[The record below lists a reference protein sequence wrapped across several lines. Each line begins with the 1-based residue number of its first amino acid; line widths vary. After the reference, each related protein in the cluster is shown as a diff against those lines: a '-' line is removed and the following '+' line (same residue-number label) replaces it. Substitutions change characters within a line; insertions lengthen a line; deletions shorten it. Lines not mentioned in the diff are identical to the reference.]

1 MPWSTVVVGIVLGGV
16 VLWAGWTVRQF
27 KAGKRAALDPTR
39 AMRTAMLAQACAYAG
54 ALLAGA
60 YGDAVAPWLENWQE
74 LQRAI
79 EHDDRSVFE
88 YFRRQALAAEPFW
101 LHSGKR

>member
-1 MPWSTVVVGIVLGGV
+1 M
-16 VLWAGWTVRQF
+16 
-27 KAGKRAALDPTR
+27 AAELR
-39 AMRTAMLAQACAYAG
+39 SAVQHLAVEDAADQLPKLSRDIDSVQ
-54 ALLAGA
+54 LLAAA